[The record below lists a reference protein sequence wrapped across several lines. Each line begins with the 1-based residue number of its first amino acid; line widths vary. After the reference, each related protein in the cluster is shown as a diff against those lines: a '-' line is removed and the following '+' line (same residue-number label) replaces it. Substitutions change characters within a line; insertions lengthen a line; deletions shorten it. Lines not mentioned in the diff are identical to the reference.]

1 MRESE
6 ERVSIDLST
15 GGSASASGV
24 GGGGIQPAPGSRLA
38 ILEAMVD
45 GARGGL
51 CILNPKSTL
60 LHSNQV
66 AGELL
71 GFDPRKAAGL
81 PVHEL
86 GVDRDFDWSIGGEVA
101 AGRLGGAPIQPLGG
115 APKVRVPGGA

>member
-1 MRESE
+1 MP
-6 ERVSIDLST
+6 IDLRL
-15 GGSASASGV
+15 GSADPAAATLT
-24 GGGGIQPAPGSRLA
+24 APGSRLE

-45 GARGGL
+45 GAREGL
-51 CILNPKSTL
+51 CILGPKSTL
-60 LHSNQV
+60 LHGNQV

-101 AGRLGGAPIQPLGG
+101 ASRVAVSTVQTLRTGRKLLVSGVPISSST
-115 APKVRVPGGA
+115 